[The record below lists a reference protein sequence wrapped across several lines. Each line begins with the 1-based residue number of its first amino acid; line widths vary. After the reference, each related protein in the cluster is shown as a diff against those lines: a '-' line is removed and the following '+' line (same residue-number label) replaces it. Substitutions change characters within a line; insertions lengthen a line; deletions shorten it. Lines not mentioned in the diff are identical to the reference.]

1 MGLDSG
7 SLDYLGVEE
16 EEVFK
21 INLGNRTNPKTMT
34 IGVISFPSLAN
45 GQTILQWYVYWIRQ
59 EAGSSIEPASHLIT
73 PANQVEGQ
81 APKNPISGARPA
93 PQRGC
98 QEERR
103 AVPVR

>member
-34 IGVISFPSLAN
+34 IGVISVPSLAN

-59 EAGSSIEPASHLIT
+59 EPFSHLIT

-81 APKNPISGARPA
+81 APKIPISGARPA